1 MLHGQWS
8 QSRTSSLLHARPK
21 GTPMT
26 TSTTPSCARCASA
39 STISTTGTV
48 GRDLDAKLSPLRKLF
63 LNRAVWLILLTLF
76 GVVTSTLVAAQEE
89 ILTSALVLAAF
100 LAPIIDMG
108 GNTGSQAATLVI
120 RSMAVDT
127 VKVAWNDIWF
137 IVRRELLVA
146 ACLGAT
152 VAVLEVALAYFVKSV
167 NLDIMVIVGATMLIV
182 TVVGGLIGAALPFA
196 ARAVRIDPATL
207 SSPLITSVMDLVGVS
222 IYFSIAALVLSDQL
236 V

>member
-1 MLHGQWS
+1 MS
-8 QSRTSSLLHARPK
+8 VPAAPA
-21 GTPMT
+21 
-26 TSTTPSCARCASA
+26 CARCASSA
-39 STISTTGTV
+39 TVSTPGTV
-48 GRDLDAKLSPLRKLF
+48 RRDLDARLSPLRSLF
-63 LNRAVWLILLTLF
+63 LGRALWLVLLTLF
-76 GVVTSTLVAAQEE
+76 GIVTSTLVAAQEE
-89 ILTSALVLAAF
+89 ILASALVLAAF

-127 VKVAWNDIWF
+127 VTVAWRDVWA

-146 ACLGAT
+146 AFLGAT
-152 VAVLEVALAYFVKSV
+152 VALLEVVLAYFVKSV
-167 NLDIMVIVGATMLIV
+167 DLDVMVIVGATMLIV
-182 TVVGGLIGAALPFA
+182 TVVGGLFGAVLPFA

-207 SSPLITSVMDLVGVS
+207 SSPLITSVMDLVGVT

>member
-1 MLHGQWS
+1 MS
-8 QSRTSSLLHARPK
+8 VPAAPA
-21 GTPMT
+21 
-26 TSTTPSCARCASA
+26 CARCASSA
-39 STISTTGTV
+39 TVSTPGTV
-48 GRDLDAKLSPLRKLF
+48 RRDLDARLSPLRSLF
-63 LNRAVWLILLTLF
+63 LGRALWLVLLTLF
-76 GVVTSTLVAAQEE
+76 GIVTSTLVAAQEE

-127 VKVAWNDIWF
+127 VTVAWRDVWA

-152 VAVLEVALAYFVKSV
+152 VAVLEVVLAYFVKSV
-167 NLDIMVIVGATMLIV
+167 DLDVMVIVGATMLIV
-182 TVVGGLIGAALPFA
+182 TVVGGLFGAVLPFA

-207 SSPLITSVMDLVGVS
+207 SSPLITSVMDLVGVT

>member
-1 MLHGQWS
+1 MS
-8 QSRTSSLLHARPK
+8 VPTAPA
-21 GTPMT
+21 
-26 TSTTPSCARCASA
+26 CARCASSA
-39 STISTTGTV
+39 TVAATVSTPGTV
-48 GRDLDAKLSPLRKLF
+48 RRDLDARLSPLPALF
-63 LNRAVWLILLTLF
+63 VNRALWLVLLTLF
-76 GVVTSTLVAAQEE
+76 GVVTSTLVAEQDE

-127 VKVAWNDIWF
+127 VTVAWRDIWA
-137 IVRRELLVA
+137 IVRRELLIA

-152 VAVLEVALAYFVKSV
+152 VALIEVVLAYFVKSV
-167 NLDIMVIVGATMLIV
+167 DLDVMVIVGATMLIV
-182 TVVGGLIGAALPFA
+182 TVVGGLFGAVLPFA

-207 SSPLITSVMDLVGVS
+207 SSPLITSVMDLVGVT

>member
-1 MLHGQWS
+1 MS
-8 QSRTSSLLHARPK
+8 VPAAPA
-21 GTPMT
+21 
-26 TSTTPSCARCASA
+26 CARCASSA
-39 STISTTGTV
+39 TVSTPGTV
-48 GRDLDAKLSPLRKLF
+48 RRDLDARLSPLRSLF
-63 LNRAVWLILLTLF
+63 LGRVLWLVLLTLF

-127 VKVAWNDIWF
+127 VTVAWRDVWA

-152 VAVLEVALAYFVKSV
+152 VALLEVVLASLVKSV
-167 NLDIMVIVGATMLIV
+167 DLDVMVIVGATMLIV
-182 TVVGGLIGAALPFA
+182 TVVGGLFGAVLPFA

-207 SSPLITSVMDLVGVS
+207 SSPLITSVMDLVGVT

>member
-1 MLHGQWS
+1 MS
-8 QSRTSSLLHARPK
+8 VPTAPA
-21 GTPMT
+21 
-26 TSTTPSCARCASA
+26 CARCASSA
-39 STISTTGTV
+39 TVAATLSIPGTV
-48 GRDLDAKLSPLRKLF
+48 RRDLDAKLSPLRSLF
-63 LNRAVWLILLTLF
+63 LNRALWLVLLTLF
-76 GVVTSTLVAAQEE
+76 GIVTSTLVAAQEE

-127 VKVAWNDIWF
+127 VRATWRDVWA

-152 VAVLEVALAYFVKSV
+152 VAVLEVVLAYFVKSV
-167 NLDIMVIVGATMLIV
+167 SLDIMVIVGATMLIV
-182 TVVGGLIGAALPFA
+182 TVVGGLLGAVLPFA
-196 ARAVRIDPATL
+196 ARALRIDPATL
-207 SSPLITSVMDLVGVS
+207 SAPLITSIMDLVGVT
-222 IYFSIAALVLSDQL
+222 IYFAIAALVLSDQL